1 MNNAISSVAKAIL
14 IALCVPLTCAQ
25 ANTERAVT
33 MADIEALEAQLKALK
48 ARFERQ
54 NPTAAQTTQN
64 AKPTTNTAAAAD
76 AKAASSA
83 NSAKPAPT
91 EEKRKLDVYATMRP
105 TYGRLETNGKDNWD
119 VRDALSHAGLK
130 VTHEFDKDWSAELHG
145 EWSIDVANEG
155 NFGRSRRAYTALNT
169 PVGRFGIGKQRPAQY
184 LFIAEYVDIFNHANS
199 PFAYDP
205 ESLFFVDNLISYRL
219 TPGPFTFVAVA
230 QFNGESG
237 SNSDDLV
244 NVGLSYDANDLHAAV
259 TYQQNDVYA
268 DDVQLGDNS
277 LWATSLAYQ
286 FTPRFYAAVAYQDK
300 DYNRDAAGADRS
312 GHTFDLSFAYQL
324 AKAYKLKA
332 GYFDFDDGYLDSD
345 PAAGGFDGYNLTLEW
360 SPIKVLRIHLEYLNK
375 SFVNGDDFDSISI
388 GFRYDYKTT
397 VEY

>member
-1 MNNAISSVAKAIL
+1 MKNAISSVAKAIL
-14 IALCVPLTCAQ
+14 VTLCIPMASTYASS
-25 ANTERAVT
+25 ERPVT
-33 MADIEALEAQLKALK
+33 MADIEALEAQLRALK
-48 ARFERQ
+48 ARFENQ
-54 NPTAAQTTQN
+54 NP
-64 AKPTTNTAAAAD
+64 PTTKQASKPDTQISSQAAD
-76 AKAASSA
+76 KH
-83 NSAKPAPT
+83 KPART
-91 EEKRKLDVYATMRP
+91 STETVQEEKRKLDVYATMRP
-105 TYGRLETNGKDNWD
+105 TYGRLETNGEDNWD

-130 VTHEFDKDWSAELHG
+130 VTHEFDEDWSAELHG

-205 ESLFFVDNLISYRL
+205 ESLFFVDNLVSYRL

-244 NVGLSYDANDLHAAV
+244 NVGLSYDANDLHAAI

-268 DDVQLGDNS
+268 DDIQLGDNN

-300 DYNRDAAGADRS
+300 NYDRRAPGADRN

-332 GYFDFDDGYLDSD
+332 GYFDFDDGFQDSD
-345 PAAGGFDGYNLTLEW
+345 PAAGSFDGFNVTLEW
-360 SPIKVLRIHLEYLNK
+360 SPIKVLRVHLEYLNK

-397 VEY
+397 IDY